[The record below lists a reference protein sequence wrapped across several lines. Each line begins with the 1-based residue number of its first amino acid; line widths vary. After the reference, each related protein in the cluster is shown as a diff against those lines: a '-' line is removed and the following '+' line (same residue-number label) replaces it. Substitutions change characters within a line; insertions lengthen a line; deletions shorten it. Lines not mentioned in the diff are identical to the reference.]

1 MRRFFLRRAE
11 KICQF
16 YKPATVHKIGFRGTI
31 LMFIRYDVAHGKA
44 MPAKVVEAID
54 IEFLIYLVEVISIR
68 IVRDIGKFV
77 IVRFDR
83 KALLYRAMIGRK
95 QSAVVFPFEL
105 VDTVCRSITVFEVE
119 LSFVPRIIICF
130 GSKG

>member
-1 MRRFFLRRAE
+1 MRGFLLRRSE
-11 KICQF
+11 KIGQKL
-16 YKPATVHKIGFRGTI
+16 KPVTVHKIGFRSV
-31 LMFIRYDVAHGKA
+31 FAFERYDIAHGKA

-105 VDTVCRSITVFEVE
+105 IDTVCRRPNT
-119 LSFVPRIIICF
+119 P
-130 GSKG
+130 